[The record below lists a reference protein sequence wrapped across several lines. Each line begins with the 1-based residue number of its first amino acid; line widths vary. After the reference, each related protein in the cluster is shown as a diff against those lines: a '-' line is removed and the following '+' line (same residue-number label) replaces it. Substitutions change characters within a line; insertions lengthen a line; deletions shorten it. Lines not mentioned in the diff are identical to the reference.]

1 MKNRNN
7 TPIHNLPIYK
17 ETMYNY
23 LNDYNNII
31 CKFVSLP
38 ILLRLNE
45 LSINKAILIKLLSK
59 QGLKYSYS
67 GLSAALNGHN
77 FKSLNMDYF
86 SKIYF
91 ILDIPLPSVEDLY
104 KIYTQTG
111 GKVLIK
117 SRKKAV
123 NYIID

>member
-1 MKNRNN
+1 M
-7 TPIHNLPIYK
+7 
-17 ETMYNY
+17 
-23 LNDYNNII
+23 

-45 LSINKAILIKLLSK
+45 LSINKPILIKLLSK
-59 QGLKYSYS
+59 QGFKYSYS

-77 FKSLNMDYF
+77 FKSLTMDYF

-91 ILDIPLPSVEDLY
+91 VLNIPLPSVEDLY
-104 KIYTQTG
+104 KIYIQTG

-117 SRKKAV
+117 SRKKAA
-123 NYIID
+123 NYIFD